1 MILIKLGFV
10 FTHDKNRE
18 TGPTD
23 FQNSGSID
31 NKKCFHGR
39 RTNENLKS
47 DRKR

>member
-23 FQNSGSID
+23 FQDSGSID
-31 NKKCFHGR
+31 NKSVFTDER
-39 RTNENLKS
+39 KS
-47 DRKR
+47 QK